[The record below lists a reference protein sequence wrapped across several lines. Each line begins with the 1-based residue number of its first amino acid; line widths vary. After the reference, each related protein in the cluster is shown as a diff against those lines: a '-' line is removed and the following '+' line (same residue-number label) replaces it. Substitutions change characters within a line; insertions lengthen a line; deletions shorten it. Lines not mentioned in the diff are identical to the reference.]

1 MKVQH
6 IIASVAIH
14 AAIIGPMVA
23 SYHLHPPSNH
33 DQEQPIPVFFETVE
47 EALPPLSDEQPGTV
61 PEDVGAVPEY
71 DMEPDQ
77 PGTVPEDVG
86 TVPEYD
92 MGPVSEEVRDERPAR
107 SQSRGTRDPAK
118 QAEGFATV
126 SDANAEET
134 AQTNESQEQAKVV
147 SDPVALNRIIPVYP
161 RSARRRGHEGC
172 VTVEILVEEDGHVS
186 EAGIVSSSGH
196 AELDSAAL
204 GVVRTARFAPATDNG
219 VAVRGRLRL
228 PFCFKLE

>member
-1 MKVQH
+1 MKFQP
-6 IIASVAIH
+6 IIAAVAIH

-33 DQEQPIPVFFETVE
+33 DQEQPIPVFFATVE
-47 EALPPLSDEQPGTV
+47 EALPPLSDKQPESV
-61 PEDVGAVPEY
+61 PEDEQLASAPEY
-71 DMEPDQ
+71 DL
-77 PGTVPEDVG
+77 GS
-86 TVPEYD
+86 
-92 MGPVSEEVRDERPAR
+92 VSEEGRDKRPAR
-107 SQSRGTRDPAK
+107 PQSRGTRDPDK
-118 QAEGFATV
+118 HAEGFASV

-134 AQTNESQEQAKVV
+134 AQANESQEQAKVV
-147 SDPVALNRIIPVYP
+147 SDPAALNRIIPVYP
-161 RSARRRGHEGC
+161 RSARRKGHEGC

-204 GVVRTARFAPATDNG
+204 GVVRTARFAPATENG

-228 PFCFKLE
+228 PFNFKLE

>member
-1 MKVQH
+1 MKFQP
-6 IIASVAIH
+6 IIAAVAIH

-33 DQEQPIPVFFETVE
+33 DQEQPIPVFFATVE
-47 EALPPLSDEQPGTV
+47 EALPPLSDKQPESV
-61 PEDVGAVPEY
+61 PEDEQLASAPEYDLVPVPEY
-71 DMEPDQ
+71 DL
-77 PGTVPEDVG
+77 GS
-86 TVPEYD
+86 
-92 MGPVSEEVRDERPAR
+92 VSEEVRYERPAR
-107 SQSRGTRDPAK
+107 PQSRGTRDPDK
-118 QAEGFATV
+118 HAEGFASV

-134 AQTNESQEQAKVV
+134 AQANESQEQAKVV
-147 SDPVALNRIIPVYP
+147 SDPAALNRIIPVYP
-161 RSARRRGHEGC
+161 RSARRKGHEGC
-172 VTVEILVEEDGHVS
+172 VTVEILVDEDGHVS

-204 GVVRTARFAPATDNG
+204 GVVRTARFAPATENG